1 MRMGVF
7 FDNFIAN
14 MYGPHFLVFYLFW
27 IIAISVLTWFA
38 IKKLSQ
44 VYFQPVLLSGNVN
57 PYEVATLRGID
68 SLLSVIVFRLL
79 HLGFL
84 MPVSDRP
91 QELVK
96 NFNKSEQHKQALSE
110 LERKLLKHFR
120 TPAAMTTAREHVQPA
135 FFHNLRL
142 LQNDSLIVSGS
153 NIYLIHFFAWFGF
166 VAIVGMGFYKL
177 IVALTTGHNNVVF
190 LCIMLLLSGV
200 IYYNIVLNRKDGLLS
215 RQRALLTNKGVSLIN
230 HLMRTL
236 GVLRKD
242 QQALEKVVQQKDENT
257 LLLMFALFGLSSI
270 NIAQVR
276 DYSPLFPTEML
287 FSFAI
292 GSLPAA
298 KSVHAS
304 STGGGVGSGG
314 CSSIGCGSG
323 CGGGCGGCG

>member
-1 MRMGVF
+1 MGGF

-14 MYGPHFLVFYLFW
+14 MYGPHFLVFYLIW
-27 IIAISVLTWFA
+27 IIAISVLTWIA
-38 IKKLSQ
+38 VKKLSQ

-84 MPVSDRP
+84 MPVSDQP

-120 TPAAMTTAREHVQPA
+120 TPSAMITAREHVQPA

-142 LQNDSLIVSGS
+142 LQNDSLMVSAG
-153 NIYLIHFFAWFGF
+153 NMYLIRFFAWFGF
-166 VAIVGMGFYKL
+166 VAILGMGFYKL
-177 IVALTTGHNNVVF
+177 VAALTTGHGNVIF
-190 LCIMLLLSGV
+190 LCIMMLVSGI
-200 IYYNIVLNRKDGLLS
+200 IYYKMVLS
-215 RQRALLTNKGVSLIN
+215 RKGGFLHQQRALLTNKGISLIN

-242 QQALEKVVQQKDENT
+242 KQALEKVVQHKDENT
-257 LLLMFALFGLSSI
+257 LLLMFALFGLAAI
-270 NIAQVR
+270 DIAQVR
-276 DYSPLFPTEML
+276 EYSPLFPKEML
-287 FSFAI
+287 FPYAI
-292 GSLPAA
+292 GTLSAA
-298 KSVHAS
+298 NARAG
-304 STGGGVGSGG
+304 STGGCGGGVGCSGG
-314 CSSIGCGSG
+314 GSGCGSG